1 VGLVFRY
8 APNQPQMRR
17 YSKGDSVIQ
26 LADIERIAPGVEK
39 LSIEEH
45 EALQRFTLLWTL
57 FEAQMLGSNASV
69 KKILEKVESIEPEI
83 INAGWFAE
91 HLDYFSNRY
100 IDGGNTNYRF
110 DNLHLRNNDNPDLV
124 RAVLTGENADPASQL
139 IGCLIIVYRF
149 RNNFFHGIKW
159 AYGLQ
164 DQLENFTHSASLL
177 RKFLEKV
184 PNGI

>member
-1 VGLVFRY
+1 MV
-8 APNQPQMRR
+8 
-17 YSKGDSVIQ
+17 Q
-26 LADIERIAPGVEK
+26 LADIEKVAPGVES
-39 LSIEEH
+39 LSTEEH

-57 FEAQMLGSNASV
+57 FEAQILGSNASV
-69 KKILEKVESIEPEI
+69 RKISEKVERIDPEI
-83 INAGWFAE
+83 INGDWLTE

-110 DNLHLRNNDNPDLV
+110 EKLHLRTNDNPDLV
-124 RAVLTGENADPASQL
+124 RAVLTGDNADPASQL
-139 IGCLIIVYRF
+139 IGCLTIVYRF